1 MFFSTHIT
9 SDLEKCADDV
19 VYIRRGKI
27 LATGALDGFISEYA
41 AAEFSPAAFEAVPP
55 ELRAALI
62 GVKRS
67 KIGHSALVSA
77 ENAERARSAGG
88 AVRHADLETIM
99 VHLDREGRE
108 GEDE

>member
-1 MFFSTHIT
+1 MVSPEKSRYTAAEALFQPSKLFIKPEQS
-9 SDLEKCADDV
+9 SD
-19 VYIRRGKI
+19 
-27 LATGALDGFISEYA
+27 SEYA

-77 ENAERARSAGG
+77 EHAERARSAGG
-88 AVRHADLETIM
+88 EVRHADLETIM